1 MSRALV
7 PGFVDMG
14 CHQTATVVARALH
27 VFENVHLTQKEASPD
42 SPAASPFDALGRVV
56 EAGYDLVVDR
66 IEFARK
72 SLEQKISAGIGVIV
86 LVIAAAPLM
95 LVFWGLLVAA
105 MVVALEP
112 VIGLAGALASAA
124 GVNLLLAGAALI
136 GAYSWGKKRA
146 ETPQLYQGRA
156 SVPSEYRG
164 VDMTLAEAGAD
175 LRHNTGIS

>member
-7 PGFVDMG
+7 HGLGDPRR
-14 CHQTATVVARALH
+14 HRTATVVARALH
-27 VFENVHLTQKEASPD
+27 VFGNVQLTPKEASTD

-66 IEFARK
+66 IEYARK
-72 SLEQKISAGIGVIV
+72 SLEQKISAGVGVIV

-105 MVVALEP
+105 MVIWLEP
-112 VIGLAGALASAA
+112 MTGLAGALVAAA
-124 GVNLLLAGAALI
+124 GLNLLLAATALI
-136 GAYSWGKKRA
+136 GAWSWGKRRA
-146 ETPQLYQGRA
+146 ETPDLYRDRA
-156 SVPSEYRG
+156 STPPQYRG
-164 VDMTLAEAGAD
+164 ADMTLAEAGAD